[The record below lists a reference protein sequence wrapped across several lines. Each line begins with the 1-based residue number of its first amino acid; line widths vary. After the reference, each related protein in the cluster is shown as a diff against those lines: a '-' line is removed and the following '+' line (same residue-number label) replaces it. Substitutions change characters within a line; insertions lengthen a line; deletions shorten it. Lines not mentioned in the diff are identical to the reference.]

1 MLEDL
6 KFFAMAQRTMHWL
19 SSRQV
24 ALAQNIANANTPKYQ
39 PKDLAPLNFKD
50 LMEPELQPVRAVV
63 TNPQHISPGVEQ
75 VHFETV
81 KEHRPE
87 ESKLDGN
94 AVLLEEQT
102 KKLGDV
108 RELHNLATSLM
119 QSNMALFK
127 TVLGNGQGG

>member
-6 KFFAMAQRTMHWL
+6 KFFAMAQRTMQWL
-19 SSRQV
+19 NGRQV

-39 PKDLAPLNFKD
+39 PKDLAPLDFKNLLD
-50 LMEPELQPVRAVV
+50 PQPQPIRAVA
-63 TNPQHISPGVEQ
+63 TNPMHISPAVDSAR
-75 VHFETV
+75 FETV
-81 KEHRPE
+81 TEHRPE

-108 RELHNLATSLM
+108 KELHTLATTLM
-119 QSNMALFK
+119 QANMSLFR
-127 TVLGNGQGG
+127 TVIGNGQG

>member
-19 SSRQV
+19 SARQV
-24 ALAQNIANANTPKYQ
+24 AIAQNVANANTPKYQ
-39 PKDLAPLNFKD
+39 PKDLAPLDFKN
-50 LMEPELQPVRAVV
+50 LLEPEQQPVRAVV
-63 TNPQHISPGVEQ
+63 TNPLHISPVVEK
-75 VHFETV
+75 VNFETV
-81 KEHRPE
+81 QEHRPE

-108 RELHNLATSLM
+108 KELHTLATTLM

-127 TVLGNGQGG
+127 TAISSNGQ